1 MLIKEVTARAD
12 QGIDE
17 SVHWGEEWGV
27 PLGTEGSGNTGRGEK
42 KGLKE
47 FQKKN
52 DVRDSLVWTS
62 ILYWTKLKILDYG
75 FEVGGG
81 N

>member
-12 QGIDE
+12 QGIDA

-27 PLGTEGSGNTGRGEK
+27 PLGKGLVIPAVGEK

-62 ILYWTKLKILDYG
+62 ILYWTKLKILDYS
-75 FEVGGG
+75 FEVGRG